1 MWPYAHGPQALG
13 INTGKSPMPML
24 QLLHVFECSS
34 SQTHAIVVTDKE
46 GYVLLW
52 YILLILID
60 SGPLTVVVVMVSS
73 ILSNGF
79 VMSEPL

>member
-1 MWPYAHGPQALG
+1 
-13 INTGKSPMPML
+13 MPML

-46 GYVLLW
+46 DYVLLW
-52 YILLILID
+52 YILID

>member
-1 MWPYAHGPQALG
+1 
-13 INTGKSPMPML
+13 MPML

-34 SQTHAIVVTDKE
+34 SQTHAIAVTDKE
-46 GYVLLW
+46 DYVLLW
-52 YILLILID
+52 YILLTLID

-73 ILSNGF
+73 ILSNGL